1 MKRFFRWIFYVLAGA
16 ALGYIAGLFIGLNV
30 YLLMGLGILLGSSA
44 AITVNIQ
51 ESKDE
56 SLYRAIDK
64 EYWEEPEEIEAEAD
78 SESERTSTPE
88 SS

>member
-1 MKRFFRWIFYVLAGA
+1 MLAGA
-16 ALGYIAGLFIGLNV
+16 ALGYTAGLLVGLNV
-30 YLLMGLGILLGSSA
+30 YLLMALGILLGSSA

-56 SLYRAIDK
+56 SMYRAIDK
-64 EYWEEPEEIEAEAD
+64 EYWEEPEDPE
-78 SESERTSTPE
+78 SESGEGKSITPE